1 MSGRRPARGAPRATR
16 QPAEAAP
23 AAGSSSPAPAPP
35 LIEIDDDLAN
45 LFVNEALD
53 HLGSIESSVL
63 TLEQQPNE
71 PQALNDVFRPFHTI
85 KANAGAL
92 GLLDIE
98 ELAHAIEDLL
108 GRARSGEH
116 VIGTAEI
123 EAILQSVDLLTA
135 MVRDF
140 EARRAGGGG
149 ADFSVRRA
157 NLRRAVAAL
166 VARGSAPDPP
176 ESPERGE
183 TLLPSDGPGG
193 PESTV
198 RGTIKVET
206 RKLDN
211 LIDLMGELVILQSMI
226 RESSSR
232 PGDRDDRLGRSL
244 AQLHRISGEL
254 HRAAIALRLVP
265 IHQTFDRMRR
275 LVRDVSRKSGKAVE
289 LEIIG
294 EETELDR
301 KVVEEIADPLTH
313 MLRNS
318 IDHGIEDQE
327 TRRAAGKP
335 AAARIVLRAL
345 HEGGSVVISVSDDG
359 RGIDTSR
366 LLERAVA
373 RGVVAPDAKLTESE
387 ICALIF
393 TPGLSTASTVTEMSG
408 RGVGMDV
415 VRRNVE
421 ALRGRIEIRS
431 RAGVGTTFTIRMPLT
446 LATID
451 GLVVGVGDERFV
463 LPTFSVRELLRCSE
477 DDLHVVPGQGRLVQV
492 RDALLP
498 VVRLADLLGTAC
510 GSDVPSGA
518 ALVVIEDH
526 GQRVALLVDRLLGKQ
541 DVVIKPLG
549 AAFDNVTGVAGG
561 AILADGRIGLIV
573 DSAGLIQIRTNAMP
587 PRAA

>member
-1 MSGRRPARGAPRATR
+1 M
-16 QPAEAAP
+16 
-23 AAGSSSPAPAPP
+23 
-35 LIEIDDDLAN
+35 
-45 LFVNEALD
+45 
-53 HLGSIESSVL
+53 L